1 MILQEYEALM
11 RQVCVITCGI
21 IIVYTS
27 RYVVMCCSA
36 VLYTI
41 RSVQGKV
48 ANTYEA
54 GKLNL
59 TRYVEVILLVE
70 LDPYRHLAMQ
80 EVMGKAFLFAPQ
92 IT

>member
-11 RQVCVITCGI
+11 RQVCVITCGL

-27 RYVVMCCSA
+27 RYVTMCCSA
-36 VLYTI
+36 VLCTI

-48 ANTYEA
+48 VNTYEA

-59 TRYVEVILLVE
+59 TRYVEIIVLDE
-70 LDPYRHLAMQ
+70 LDHIGISPCKRLWAKPFCLLHR
-80 EVMGKAFLFAPQ
+80 
-92 IT
+92 